1 MKTRELRYE
10 EKAALLMAL
19 ANERT
24 RAQDKVLELWDRA
37 EAAEKAGPE
46 GFCVTLNDDAD
57 RYEELAD
64 RVDTLMEFLIDGVIV
79 IKISDSEE

>member
-24 RAQDKVLELWDRA
+24 RAQDKVLELWDQS
-37 EAAEKAGPE
+37 EAAEQAD
-46 GFCVTLNDDAD
+46 FCKVLSDEAD

-64 RVDTLMEFLIDGVIV
+64 RVDTLIEFLIDGVIV